1 MLRSDTVQK
10 MIELYSSGS
19 AQPQLPIK
27 DMRKMKI
34 IKPIEEILSRF
45 AEITNDM
52 LYQAALLQNQ
62 SQNLARQR
70 DLLLPR
76 LMGGK
81 LEV

>member
-1 MLRSDTVQK
+1 
-10 MIELYSSGS
+10 MIELYSSGA

-34 IKPIEEILSRF
+34 LKPPKKQILHFSEIVR
-45 AEITNDM
+45 EIISE
-52 LYQAALLQNQ
+52 AALLQSQ